1 MKRKLSLLVILVLS
15 VGASILQAQSHYPG
29 QHLDKFTLQDK
40 LKPVAYSFD
49 LSDVRL
55 LDGRFKDN
63 MLREQSWLLSL
74 STKRLL
80 HSFRSNAGIFDA
92 NEGGYF
98 DLKKLGGWESLDCD
112 LRGHSTGHLLSG
124 LSLMYAQTGDERF
137 KLKADS
143 LVSGLA
149 EVQKVLNQDGYLSA
163 FPQEL
168 INRNIAG
175 KRVWAPWYTLH
186 KILSGLIDQYLYCNN
201 PQALDVAQ
209 NMGLWAYKKLQPV
222 TQEQRVLMLRNEFGG
237 INESFYNLYAITGK
251 KEYQWLATFF
261 YHNEMLD
268 PLKEGKDI
276 LNKKHAN
283 TYIPKL
289 LGVTRDYELEGKG
302 QGDSIATFFWNTVIN
317 HHSFVTGSNSDK
329 EKFFKEDNLSEHLTG
344 YTGETCNVY
353 NMLKLT
359 RHLFTHTADVK
370 YADFYEKALFNHILG
385 QQDPQTGMVAYFL
398 PMLAGAHKVYS
409 TPEDSF
415 WCCVGSGFENHA
427 KYGEAI
433 YYHHENTLFVNL
445 FIASRLNWKEKDV
458 QVTQETSFP
467 NSDKTT
473 FTIETTRKQPFTL
486 NIRYPSWA
494 KQGAIVLIN
503 GKKVNV
509 KQSAGTYIALN
520 RIWQNND
527 RVEVTFPM
535 ELSAQATNDNP
546 DKVAF
551 LYGPIVLAG
560 EMGTVNMVS
569 PAPYSNPTLYNDYY
583 TYNYNVPQNLI
594 KKVGIDKGNLA
605 NEIKPLEAKSL
616 TFKTVKEGVTLK
628 PLYDIHRER
637 YVIYWDLK

>member
-1 MKRKLSLLVILVLS
+1 MKISFKLIVILIFWVNQFY
-15 VGASILQAQSHYPG
+15 GQSHYQG

-40 LKPVAYSFD
+40 LKPLAYSFD

-55 LDGRFKDN
+55 LDGRFKEN
-63 MLREQSWLLSL
+63 MLREQNWLLSL

-98 DLKKLGGWESLDCD
+98 EVKKLGGWESLDCD

-186 KILSGLIDQYLYCNN
+186 KILSGLIDHYLYCNN
-201 PQALDVAQ
+201 PQALEVAK

-222 TQEQRVLMLRNEFGG
+222 TQEQRAVMLRNEFGG
-237 INESFYNLYAITGK
+237 INEAFYNLYAITGK
-251 KEYQWLATFF
+251 KEYQWLAEFF

-445 FIASRLNWKEKDV
+445 FIASRLNWKEKGV
-458 QVTQETSFP
+458 QVTQETTFP
-467 NSDKTT
+467 NSDKST
-473 FTIETTRKQPFTL
+473 FTIETTQKQPFIL

-503 GKKVNV
+503 GKKINV
-509 KQSAGTYIALN
+509 KQSAGTYIVLN

-560 EMGTVNMVS
+560 EMGTENMIS

-594 KKVGIDKGNLA
+594 KKVGIDKRNLA
-605 NEIKPLEAKSL
+605 NEIKSLEAKTL
-616 TFKTVKEGVTLK
+616 IFKTVKDGIILK
-628 PLYDIHRER
+628 PLFDIHRER

>member
-63 MLREQSWLLSL
+63 MLREQNWLLSL

-458 QVTQETSFP
+458 QVMQETSFP

-520 RIWQNND
+520 RIWQNDD

-535 ELSAQATNDNP
+535 ELSAQATNDDPN
-546 DKVAF
+546 KVAF

-560 EMGTVNMVS
+560 EMGTANMVS

-605 NEIKPLEAKSL
+605 NEIKRLEAKSL
-616 TFKTVKEGVTLK
+616 TFKTVKEDITLK